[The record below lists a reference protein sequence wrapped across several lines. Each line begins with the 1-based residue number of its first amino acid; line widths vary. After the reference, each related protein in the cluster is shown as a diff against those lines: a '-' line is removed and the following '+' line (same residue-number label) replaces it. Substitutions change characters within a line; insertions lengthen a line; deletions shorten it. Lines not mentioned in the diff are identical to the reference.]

1 MVQFQENARTDRT
14 DRKTEDGQTEGR
26 TDNRLHFLEPFR
38 LPPGFQLPEVD

>member
-26 TDNRLHFLEPFR
+26 TDRQDSIF
-38 LPPGFQLPEVD
+38 